1 MTSEAPA
8 RPTPAGVGASTAFKI
23 GSRRFEFAPHNCF
36 ACGQLN
42 AHGLH
47 LVLHGQADVC
57 WTELSLPQRFE
68 GWEGIAHGG
77 ILAAILDEVMAWAL
91 VGQDSWGLTARLS
104 IEFKRPVQIGRAI
117 RAEGWMTEKRR
128 RLLRTH
134 GQILDGATGALLA
147 TGEAVYVAAD
157 ERRKQEL
164 KERYQFRLV
173 DDPSGTAATAP
184 LQAGGRR

>member
-1 MTSEAPA
+1 M
-8 RPTPAGVGASTAFKI
+8 GVEASTAFKV

-47 LVLHGQADVC
+47 LVLHGQADGC

-68 GWEGIAHGG
+68 GWEGIVHGG

-91 VGQDSWGLTARLS
+91 VEQDSWGLTARLS
-104 IEFKRPVQIGRAI
+104 VDFRKPVLIGRPI
-117 RAEGWMTEKRR
+117 RAEGWITDNRR
-128 RLLRTH
+128 RLLRTQ
-134 GQILDGATGALLA
+134 GQIVEASTGALLA

-157 ERRKQEL
+157 ERRKREL

-173 DDPSGTAATAP
+173 DDPAGTAATRP
-184 LQAGGRR
+184 QQAGGRP

>member
-1 MTSEAPA
+1 MPFSRRSWARRSPHARNSSRPRRARSRTLTSEAPVVA
-8 RPTPAGVGASTAFKI
+8 REKAATVAFRVGSK
-23 GSRRFEFAPHNCF
+23 RFEFAPHNCF

-42 AHGLH
+42 AHGLQ
-47 LVLHGQADVC
+47 LRLHGDADRC
-57 WTELSLPQRFE
+57 WTELTLSSRFE
-68 GWEGIAHGG
+68 GWEGIVHGG

-104 IEFKRPVQIGRAI
+104 IEFKRPVQIGQAI

-157 ERRKQEL
+157 ERRKRE
-164 KERYQFRLV
+164 
-173 DDPSGTAATAP
+173 
-184 LQAGGRR
+184 